1 MSPTLRDQLQSAL
14 GGAYALDRELVGGG
28 MAYVFLAD
36 DRALGRRVVVKVLRP
51 ELAEGLSAARFKREI
66 QLAARLQHPHI
77 VPLLAAGELA
87 SQVLYYSMPYVEGES
102 LRGRLDRV
110 GSLPVAEAV
119 AILRDVA
126 SALAYAHRQRVVH
139 RDIKPEN
146 ILLADGGAVVADFG
160 IAKAISA
167 SIESDAEQAGDG
179 RRASTLTLAG
189 ISLGTPAYM
198 APEQGAGDAVDH
210 RADLYSLGVVAYE
223 LLAGSL
229 PFEGRNTQQLLAA
242 HAAQAPEPLVRRRAA
257 VPEPLA
263 ALVMQLLEK
272 QPADRPQTADD
283 VLRQLDEAT
292 ADGPA
297 RRVPGRTSAVP
308 SRARLRDPLVLA
320 LALALAISLGTLAWV
335 ARSPGAREGAP
346 RPVIVSL
353 NPPDG
358 ASLRIGNGFSL
369 SADGRRLAFVADLH
383 GAVGIWVRALD
394 ARTATFVPGTE
405 GGYGPFWSPDGASL
419 GFFAGGKLKVVELP
433 GGTPRILCPA
443 PRSGGGTWTADGT
456 IVFTPNVV
464 GVPLYHVAASG
475 GPCTELTRFR
485 PGDVDHRR
493 PFALPDGRHVLFSS
507 SGAKTALA
515 VDVATGAI
523 TEVRHPGGDAQF
535 APPNWL
541 LYRDEDRGIIYAQ
554 RLDLRT
560 LHPFGDSY
568 VVLDSAP
575 FGLLS
580 FPGYAVRERVLM
592 VPHGFGNF
600 RTLLWLDRRS
610 VVIDSIVLPAGAG
623 TIFGSVSASLS
634 HDGRS
639 IALGGTGLFLYDR
652 GRGVST
658 QAMLGESVIVGDPSW
673 SPGDSL
679 IAFSSVLGAPGALR
693 LYHVGSGTTDSLFAA
708 RRRQAMMADWSP
720 DGRRIAFQLQAG
732 DDATVSELWVWSRD
746 TRTAHRMWP
755 AAGNQAWP
763 RWSPDGRW
771 LAYQSDESGQNEV
784 YVRPADGSGA
794 GIRVSSAGG
803 ERPRWQ
809 SDGRALFY
817 RAPDGA
823 VMTAGLRPGAALA
836 LSPPRLAVSGAPFS
850 RTIRGFEVSA
860 DGERFL
866 GFARTD
872 PTVFT
877 VMLDWA
883 ARLPPR

>member
-14 GGAYALDRELVGGG
+14 GDAYALDRELGGGG
-28 MAYVFLAD
+28 MAYVFVAD

-66 QLAARLQHPHI
+66 QVAARLQHPHI
-77 VPLLAAGELA
+77 VPLLAAGEFA
-87 SQVLYYSMPYVEGES
+87 SGVLYYSMPYVEGES
-102 LRGRLDRV
+102 LRTRLDRA
-110 GSLPVAEAV
+110 GGLPVTEVV

-126 SALAYAHRQRVVH
+126 SALSYAHRQRVVH

-146 ILLADGGAVVADFG
+146 VLLADGGAVVTDFG

-167 SIESDAEQAGDG
+167 SIESEAERAGDG
-179 RRASTLTLAG
+179 KRASTLTAAG
-189 ISLGTPAYM
+189 VSLGTPAYM
-198 APEQGAGDAVDH
+198 APEQGLGDTVDH
-210 RADLYSLGVVAYE
+210 RTDLYSLGVLAYE

-242 HAAQAPEPLVRRRAA
+242 HAAQAPEPLVRRRPT

-272 QPADRPQTADD
+272 QPADRPQTADE
-283 VLRQLDEAT
+283 VLRWLDEASGEQT
-292 ADGPA
+292 PPHVSA
-297 RRVPGRTSAVP
+297 RASTVSTRT
-308 SRARLRDPLVLA
+308 RFREPLVLG
-320 LALALAISLGTLAWV
+320 LALGLVLSLGALAWV
-335 ARSPGAREGAP
+335 TRWASRREPPARPL
-346 RPVIVSL
+346 VVSL

-358 ASLRIGNGFSL
+358 ASLRAGNGFSL
-369 SADGRRLAFVADLH
+369 SPDGTRLAFVADLR

-394 ARTATFVPGTE
+394 ARAATFVPGTE
-405 GGYGPFWSPDGASL
+405 GGSGPFWSSDGASL
-419 GFFAGGKLKVVELP
+419 GFFAGGQLKVVELP

-443 PRSGGGTWTADGT
+443 PRPGGGTWTTDGT
-456 IVFTPNVV
+456 IVFTPNIA
-464 GVPLYHVAASG
+464 GVPLYRVAARG

-485 PGDVDHRR
+485 PGDIDHRR
-493 PFALPDGRHVLFSS
+493 PSALPDGRHVLFSS
-507 SGAKTALA
+507 FRAKTALA
-515 VDVATGAI
+515 VDLVTGAI
-523 TEVRHPGGDAQF
+523 TEVRQPGGDAQF
-535 APPNWL
+535 APPDWL

-554 RLDLRT
+554 RVDLGT
-560 LHPFGDSY
+560 LRPFGDSY

-580 FPGYAVRERVLM
+580 FPGYTVRARALA

-610 VVIDSIVLPAGAG
+610 MVVDSLAIPAGAG
-623 TIFGSVSASLS
+623 TTFGSLSASLS

-639 IALGGTGLFLYDR
+639 IALGGAGLWLYDR
-652 GRGVST
+652 QRGVAT
-658 QAMLGESVIVGDPSW
+658 QAAVGESVVVGDPTW

-679 IAFSSVLGAPGALR
+679 IAFGSVLGAPGALR
-693 LYHVGSGTTDSLFAA
+693 LYHVGGGTTDSLFAA
-708 RRRQAMMADWSP
+708 RRRQAMMPDWSP
-720 DGRRIAFQLQAG
+720 DGRRIAFELQAG
-732 DDATVSELWVWSRD
+732 DSSTLAELWVWSYD
-746 TRTAHRMWP
+746 TRAAHRMWA
-755 AAGNQAWP
+755 AAGNQGWP

-771 LAYQSDESGQNEV
+771 LAYQSDESGQYEV

-803 ERPRWQ
+803 DRPRWQ
-809 SDGRALFY
+809 SNGRALFY

-823 VMTAGLRPGAALA
+823 VMTADVRSGAGLA
-836 LSPPRLAVSGAPFS
+836 LSQPRLAVSGAPFS

-860 DGERFL
+860 DGEHFL

-877 VMLDWA
+877 LMLDWA
-883 ARLPPR
+883 ARLPAR